1 MNGGSPRGPHE
12 VPTSV
17 PVKQIV
23 LTLSDAPT
31 CRDLSLPLPAMRTCF
46 PVITA
51 SLRSQWGMAPRRE
64 NLCRV
69 KHDSPVLT
77 CMVLWERVR
86 QLEWQVRATG
96 HPQTGLNPMTGFSGA
111 RPDKHFHLRRI
122 TDTKGKFGCNC
133 SYWVFLCAVKAGS
146 CRLHGDSV
154 TVPELQRKG
163 NALIKN
169 EECFA

>member
-1 MNGGSPRGPHE
+1 MRISI
-12 VPTSV
+12 
-17 PVKQIV
+17 KQIV
-23 LTLSDAPT
+23 LTLSEAPT

-51 SLRSQWGMAPRRE
+51 SLRSQWEMATQGE
-64 NLCRV
+64 HLHGV
-69 KHDSPVLT
+69 KHDSPVWT
-77 CMVLWERVR
+77 CTVLRESVR

-96 HPQTGLNPMTGFSGA
+96 HPETGLNPMTGFSGA

-122 TDTKGKFGCNC
+122 TDTKGKLGCNC
-133 SYWVFLCAVKAGS
+133 CYWVFLYAVKAGS

-154 TVPELQRKG
+154 MVPELQRKG